1 MANFSADSSV
11 QAAAKPVFAKR
22 ANAVAVRQIRD
33 GYIFR
38 GVDHSSGI
46 KTNSRAGRQIRLGYF
61 FGEFEH
67 SGGAKIEV
75 CEKMDAAAVLQIRS
89 GYFSGGFELAD

>member
-61 FGEFEH
+61 FDEFER
-67 SGGAKIEV
+67 SGGAKIKV
-75 CEKMDAAAVLQIRS
+75 CEKNGRS
-89 GYFSGGFELAD
+89 GSSADSLRLFLRRI